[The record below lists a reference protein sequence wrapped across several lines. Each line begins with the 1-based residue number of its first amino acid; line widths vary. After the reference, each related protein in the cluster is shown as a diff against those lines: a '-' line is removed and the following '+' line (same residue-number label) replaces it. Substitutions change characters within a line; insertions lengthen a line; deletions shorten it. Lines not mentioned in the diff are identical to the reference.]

1 MAVKT
6 RAIYLLTSWFPTVCC
21 CLLSAAFFL
30 LELAGENGC
39 REVERLGCETAAGGW
54 AWRGEGTVCAAG
66 PAAGRTRQVRVRRA
80 LWDLPGLAVPWKWA
94 KVQMEPGLGRP
105 GGFWVSELVSD
116 SVRGFL
122 KLGSG
127 KSFLSR
133 TRKTLTI
140 QHKTHPLTLQTS
152 KHVLK
157 QGLAPLR
164 LFPCLFSQF
173 V

>member
-1 MAVKT
+1 
-6 RAIYLLTSWFPTVCC
+6 
-21 CLLSAAFFL
+21 
-30 LELAGENGC
+30 
-39 REVERLGCETAAGGW
+39 
-54 AWRGEGTVCAAG
+54 
-66 PAAGRTRQVRVRRA
+66 
-80 LWDLPGLAVPWKWA
+80 
-94 KVQMEPGLGRP
+94 MEPGLGRP